1 MKKKLVMAI
10 ASIMSIGMIVTG
22 CGSAATGSAAAGAAE
37 AGNKDSQVA
46 GAKVDASEVEGADK
60 GSAAAADKIIIFQ
73 SKAEIQDQLEDCA
86 ESFTK
91 ETGIEVEI
99 WGTTGDDY
107 QQQLETKLAN
117 NQGPTIF
124 TQQSGDILLR
134 LKDYCA
140 DLSDIGCVKDIPEGL
155 TADITLDGKTMGI
168 PYTMEGFGIVYNKS
182 LCDATTLKSTD
193 DFVNLIKEQNAA
205 GVKGFELTSEDY
217 FLIGHIMNTPFA
229 LMDDPDDFIAK
240 LAKGEAKM
248 ADQDVFKEF
257 GELMVAVRD
266 NCDNPLEQ
274 NYDGQIG
281 DLATGKAAMIHQ
293 GNWCAGMF
301 GDYEFEDAGMAPLPL
316 AGNDKL
322 AVSVPYYWAVNAS
335 ADPAEQEAG
344 KQFLTW
350 LYTSET
356 GKSYLYDQFGFVPV
370 IKGDVNENLD
380 VLSQDMQSYVEA
392 GKTIGWNMAKWPANS
407 INVYFAPLAQ
417 EFFTSNMSADEFI
430 NKLDEAYAEAIAN
443 QEN

>member
-1 MKKKLVMAI
+1 MKKRLVTMI
-10 ASIMSIGMIVTG
+10 AAAMSMTMFIAG
-22 CGSAATGSAAAGAAE
+22 CGGAAQ
-37 AGNKDSQVA
+37 AGNTDSQVA
-46 GAKVDASEVEGADK
+46 GAKTESTEEAGGEDEANAADT
-60 GSAAAADKIIIFQ
+60 GDVAAADKIIIFQ
-73 SKAEIQDQLEDCA
+73 SKAEIQDQLEECA
-86 ESFTK
+86 EAFT
-91 ETGIEVEI
+91 EESGIEVEI

-124 TQQSGDILLR
+124 TQQSGDILVR

-140 DLSDIGCVKDIPEGL
+140 DLSDVDLIGNVPESLIEDIRIDGN
-155 TADITLDGKTMGI
+155 TAGI

-193 DFVNLIKEQNAA
+193 DFVKMIKEQNDA
-205 GVKGFELTSEDY
+205 GVQGFELTSEDY
-217 FLIGHIMNTPFA
+217 FLIGHILNTPFA
-229 LMDDPDDFIAK
+229 LMDDSDAFIK
-240 LAKGEAKM
+240 DLADGKAKM

-257 GELMVAVRD
+257 AQMMVSIRD
-266 NCDNPLEQ
+266 NCSNPLEQ

-301 GDYEFEDAGMAPLPL
+301 GDYEFSDAGMAPLPL

-335 ADPAEQEAG
+335 ADEAEQAAG
-344 KQFLTW
+344 KQFLSW

-380 VLSQDMQSYVEA
+380 VLSQDMQKYVEA

-417 EFFTSNMSADEFI
+417 EFFTSDMSADDFLAG
-430 NKLDEAYAEAIAN
+430 LDKAYADAIAN
-443 QEN
+443 QDK

>member
-1 MKKKLVMAI
+1 MKKKLAALVLTMTT
-10 ASIMSIGMIVTG
+10 IGMAVTG
-22 CGSAATGSAAAGAAE
+22 CGNSASTQKDAPVAAAEGESSESESAEKEEGGAE
-37 AGNKDSQVA
+37 T
-46 GAKVDASEVEGADK
+46 
-60 GSAAAADKIIIFQ
+60 ADKIIIFQ

-86 ESFTK
+86 EAFTD

-117 NQGPTIF
+117 DQGPTIF
-124 TQQSGDILLR
+124 TQQSGDILER

-140 DLSDIGCVKDIPEGL
+140 DLSDVECMKDIPEGL
-155 TADITLDGKTMGI
+155 TADITKDGKTMGI

-193 DFVNLIKEQNAA
+193 DFINLIKEQKEA
-205 GVKGFELTSEDY
+205 GNEGFELTQEDY
-217 FLIGHIMNTPFA
+217 FLIGHILNTPFA
-229 LMDDPDDFIAK
+229 LMDDPDAFIAD
-240 LAKGEAKM
+240 LAEGKSKM

-257 GELMVAVRD
+257 ANMMVDIRE
-266 NCDNPLEQ
+266 NCSNPLEQ

-301 GDYEFEDAGMAPLPL
+301 ADYEFEDAGMAPLPL

-322 AVSVPYYWAVNAS
+322 AVSVPYYWAINAS
-335 ADPAEQEAG
+335 ADAAEQEAG
-344 KQFLTW
+344 KKFLTW

-417 EFFTSNMSADEFI
+417 EFFTSDMSADDFLAG
-430 NKLDEAYAEAIAN
+430 LDQAYADAIAN
-443 QEN
+443 QGN

>member
-1 MKKKLVMAI
+1 MKKRLVTMI
-10 ASIMSIGMIVTG
+10 AAAMSMTMFIAG
-22 CGSAATGSAAAGAAE
+22 CGGAAQTGST
-37 AGNKDSQVA
+37 DSQVA
-46 GAKVDASEVEGADK
+46 GAKTENTEAVEDAGDEGSTDA
-60 GSAAAADKIIIFQ
+60 GAADKIIIFQ

-86 ESFTK
+86 EAFTE

-124 TQQSGDILLR
+124 TQQSGDILER

-140 DLSDIGCVKDIPEGL
+140 DLSDVECIGSIPEGL
-155 TADITLDGKTMGI
+155 IEDIKIDGKTVGI

-193 DFVNLIKEQNAA
+193 DFVKMIKEQNDA
-205 GVKGFELTSEDY
+205 GVSGFELTSEDY
-217 FLIGHIMNTPFA
+217 FLIGHILNTPFA
-229 LMDDPDDFIAK
+229 LMDDPDAFIK
-240 LAKGEAKM
+240 DLADGKAKM

-257 GELMVAVRD
+257 AQMMVSIRE
-266 NCDNPLEQ
+266 NCSNPLEQ

-301 GDYEFEDAGMAPLPL
+301 GDYEFSDAGMAPLPL

-335 ADPAEQEAG
+335 ADEAEQEAG

-380 VLSQDMQSYVEA
+380 VLSQDMQKYVEA

-417 EFFTSNMSADEFI
+417 EFFTSDMSADDFLAG
-430 NKLDEAYAEAIAN
+430 LDKAYADAIAN
-443 QEN
+443 QDK

>member
-1 MKKKLVMAI
+1 MKKRTISII
-10 ASIMSIGMIVTG
+10 AAAMSIAMLATG
-22 CGSAATGSAAAGAAE
+22 CGSAAGAAG
-37 AGNKDSQVA
+37 NTDSQVA
-46 GAKVDASEVEGADK
+46 GAKTENT
-60 GSAAAADKIIIFQ
+60 AAADEGGNDEAPADAAGKIIIFQ
-73 SKAEIQDQLEDCA
+73 SKAEIQDQLEECA
-86 ESFTK
+86 EAFTD

-124 TQQSGDILLR
+124 TQQSGDILER

-140 DLSDIGCVKDIPEGL
+140 DLSDMDCMKSIPEGL

-193 DFVNLIKEQNAA
+193 DFVKLIKEQNDA
-205 GVKGFELTSEDY
+205 GVAGFELTSEDY
-217 FLIGHIMNTPFA
+217 FLIGHILNTPFA
-229 LMDDPDDFIAK
+229 LMDDPDAFIK
-240 LAKGEAKM
+240 DLAAGNAKM
-248 ADQDVFKEF
+248 ADQAVFKEF
-257 GELMVAVRD
+257 AELMVAVRD
-266 NCDNPLEQ
+266 NCSNPLEQ

-301 GDYEFEDAGMAPLPL
+301 TDYEFSDAGMAPLPL

-335 ADPAEQEAG
+335 ADAAEQEAG
-344 KQFLTW
+344 KKFLSW

-380 VLSQDMQSYVEA
+380 VLSQDMQKYVEA

-417 EFFTSNMSADEFI
+417 EFFTSDMSADAFLEG
-430 NKLDEAYAEAIAN
+430 LDKAYADAIAN
-443 QEN
+443 QGN

>member
-1 MKKKLVMAI
+1 MKKRLVTMI
-10 ASIMSIGMIVTG
+10 AAAMSMTMFIAG
-22 CGSAATGSAAAGAAE
+22 CGSAAQTGTT
-37 AGNKDSQVA
+37 DSQVA
-46 GAKVDASEVEGADK
+46 GVKTESTEAADDAGSE
-60 GSAAAADKIIIFQ
+60 SAGAADKIIIFQ
-73 SKAEIQDQLEDCA
+73 SKAEIQDQLEECA
-86 ESFTK
+86 EAFTE

-117 NQGPTIF
+117 DQGPTIF
-124 TQQSGDILLR
+124 TQQSGDILER

-140 DLSDIGCVKDIPEGL
+140 DLSDMDCIGNIPEGL
-155 TADITLDGKTMGI
+155 IADIKVDGKTVGI

-193 DFVNLIKEQNAA
+193 DFVKMIKEQNDA
-205 GVKGFELTSEDY
+205 GVEGFELTSEDY
-217 FLIGHIMNTPFA
+217 FLIGHILNTPFA
-229 LMDDPDDFIAK
+229 LMDDPDAFIK
-240 LAKGEAKM
+240 DLADGKAKM

-257 GELMVAVRD
+257 AQMMVDIRD
-266 NCDNPLEQ
+266 NCSNPLEQ

-301 GDYEFEDAGMAPLPL
+301 GDYDFDDAGMAPLPL

-335 ADPAEQEAG
+335 ADAAEQAAG
-344 KQFLTW
+344 KQFLSW

-417 EFFTSNMSADEFI
+417 EFFTSNMSADDFLAG
-430 NKLDEAYAEAIAN
+430 LDKAYADAVAN
-443 QEN
+443 QDK

>member
-1 MKKKLVMAI
+1 MKKRFVAMI
-10 ASIMSIGMIVTG
+10 AAAMSITMMVAG
-22 CGSAATGSAAAGAAE
+22 CGQASTAPASQPSDVVGAKTEEASADAGESAE
-37 AGNKDSQVA
+37 AESA
-46 GAKVDASEVEGADK
+46 G
-60 GSAAAADKIIIFQ
+60 AADKIIIFQ

-86 ESFTK
+86 EAFTD

-140 DLSDIGCVKDIPEGL
+140 DLSGLDVMGSIPEGL
-155 TADITLDGKTMGI
+155 ISDITLDGKTMGI

-182 LCDATTLKSTD
+182 MCDATTLKSTD
-193 DFVNLIKEQNAA
+193 DFINLIKEQKAA
-205 GVKGFELTSEDY
+205 GAEGFELTSEDY
-217 FLIGHIMNTPFA
+217 FLIGHILNTPFA
-229 LMDDPDDFIAK
+229 LMDDSDAFIK
-240 LAKGEAKM
+240 DLADGKAKM

-257 GELMVAVRD
+257 AQMMVAIRD
-266 NCDNPLEQ
+266 NCSNPLEQ

-301 GDYEFEDAGMAPLPL
+301 GDYGFEDAGMAPLPL

-335 ADPAEQEAG
+335 ADAAEQEAG

-380 VLSQDMQSYVEA
+380 VLSQDMQKYVEA

-417 EFFTSNMSADEFI
+417 EFFTSEMDADEFLT
-430 NKLDEAYAEAIAN
+430 KLDEAYAEAIAN
-443 QEN
+443 QGN

>member
-1 MKKKLVMAI
+1 MKKRLVTMI
-10 ASIMSIGMIVTG
+10 AAAMSMTMFIAG
-22 CGSAATGSAAAGAAE
+22 CGSAAQTGSA
-37 AGNKDSQVA
+37 DSQVA
-46 GAKVDASEVEGADK
+46 GAKTENAAEADDAGEADSSEG
-60 GSAAAADKIIIFQ
+60 AADKIIIFQ
-73 SKAEIQDQLEDCA
+73 SKAEIQDQLEECA
-86 ESFTK
+86 EAFTE

-117 NQGPTIF
+117 DQGPTIF
-124 TQQSGDILLR
+124 TQQSGDILER

-140 DLSDIGCVKDIPEGL
+140 DLSDMDCIRDIPEGL
-155 TADITLDGKTMGI
+155 IADIKIDGKTVGI

-182 LCDATTLKSTD
+182 LCDATTLKTTD
-193 DFVNLIKEQNAA
+193 DFVKMIKDQKAA
-205 GVKGFELTSEDY
+205 GVEGFELTSEDY
-217 FLIGHIMNTPFA
+217 FLIGHILNTPFA
-229 LMDDPDDFIAK
+229 LMDDPDAFIK
-240 LAKGEAKM
+240 ELAEGKSKM
-248 ADQDVFKEF
+248 ADQAVFKEF
-257 GELMVAVRD
+257 AELMVAIRD
-266 NCDNPLEQ
+266 NCSNPLEQ

-301 GDYEFEDAGMAPLPL
+301 GDYDFDDAGMAPLPL

-335 ADPAEQEAG
+335 ADAAEQAAG
-344 KQFLTW
+344 KQFLSW

-417 EFFTSNMSADEFI
+417 EFFTSDMSADDFLAG
-430 NKLDEAYAEAIAN
+430 LDNAYAEALAN
-443 QEN
+443 QDK